1 METQTQPPSLDAL
14 AERLTNARIQAK
26 PVAQLSRDFKF
37 SRPDAYA
44 IQEKGLKHRLEK
56 GEELIGY
63 KMGLTSQAKREQ
75 MNLDAPL
82 YGVLTDVMALQD
94 GGVFSLEGS
103 IHPKI
108 EPEVAFL
115 LNKDLKGAK
124 TREEILEATDAVCA
138 CLEILDS
145 RYEQF
150 KYFSMEDVI
159 ADNSSSS
166 HFVMGPWLE
175 EFHHLDL
182 KNLAM
187 NFKCNNETFKA
198 GNTRDISGDPV
209 VSVQQLLDL
218 LDQRGLGLKA
228 GMIVLAGAA
237 TEALALK
244 PEQEIA
250 LTVDGLP
257 ELSLTIQS

>member
-1 METQTQPPSLDAL
+1 METQTQPSSLDAL
-14 AERLTNARIQAK
+14 AERLTAARLNAK
-26 PVAQLSRDFKF
+26 PIPQLSRDIKF
-37 SRPDAYA
+37 SRADAYS
-44 IQEKGLKHRLEK
+44 IQEIGQKHRLER

-63 KMGLTSQAKREQ
+63 KMGLTSKAKREQ

-82 YGVLTDVMALQD
+82 YGVLTDTMALHD
-94 GGVFSLEGS
+94 GGEFSLKGS

-115 LNKDLKGAK
+115 LSQDLQGKK
-124 TREEILEATDAVCA
+124 TREEILNATSAVCA

-166 HFVMGPWLE
+166 HFVMGAWLE
-175 EFHHLDL
+175 EFHDLDL
-182 KNLAM
+182 KNLSM
-187 NFKCNNETFKA
+187 DFSCDGETFKK
-198 GNTRDISGDPV
+198 GNTQDISGDPV
-209 VSVQQLLDL
+209 VSVMQLLEL
-218 LDQRGLGLKA
+218 LELRGLGLKA

-237 TEALALK
+237 TEALALSAGQK
-244 PEQEIA
+244 IHLEVE
-250 LTVDGLP
+250 GLSP
-257 ELSLTIQS
+257 LSLTIQS